1 MTEPYF
7 EEHLIHG
14 TAEFPVGIYDMH
26 FNSDEKPLFPLH
38 YHSEFEFL
46 IITAGEATVH
56 INGEPVVVKKGE
68 GAFINSSALHSAVN
82 SADLECGFIAIVFS
96 PQFIA
101 PKYEDIYDRYISA
114 VMDGNIEIPRH
125 LPTDAVALA
134 YKINNAY
141 KDKPFGYELLIKA
154 HLTEMMSMCVATG
167 VQARMAKEN
176 AKTDIVKR
184 VLDYI
189 HDNYMNEISLDDL
202 ALSVHISKEHLCRV
216 FREVSDYSP
225 IVYLNRYR
233 IIQSAYMLRNNEKSI
248 SQISSDC
255 GFNSSSYFNKQFM
268 RFMKCS
274 PSRYRKNSM

>member
-1 MTEPYF
+1 
-7 EEHLIHG
+7 
-14 TAEFPVGIYDMH
+14 
-26 FNSDEKPLFPLH
+26 
-38 YHSEFEFL
+38 
-46 IITAGEATVH
+46 
-56 INGEPVVVKKGE
+56 
-68 GAFINSSALHSAVN
+68 
-82 SADLECGFIAIVFS
+82 
-96 PQFIA
+96 
-101 PKYEDIYDRYISA
+101 
-114 VMDGNIEIPRH
+114 
-125 LPTDAVALA
+125 
-134 YKINNAY
+134 
-141 KDKPFGYELLIKA
+141 
-154 HLTEMMSMCVATG
+154 MMSMCVATG